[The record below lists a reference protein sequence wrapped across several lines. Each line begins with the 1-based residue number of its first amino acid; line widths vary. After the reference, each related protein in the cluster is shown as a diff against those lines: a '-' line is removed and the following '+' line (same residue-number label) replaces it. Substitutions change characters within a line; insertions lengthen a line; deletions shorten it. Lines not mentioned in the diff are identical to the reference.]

1 MTTQVKYTDATLTLS
16 GSSETLIG
24 ENVSRSYLEVANRLG
39 NDPIY
44 LSVSGGTAS
53 LLAGIKIPAGGAR
66 IWIGAETPA
75 GAVTVIG
82 TAGNIVNITS
92 GA

>member
-16 GSSETLIG
+16 GSSETLI
-24 ENVSRSYLEVANRLG
+24 EANVSRSYLEIANRLG
-39 NDPIY
+39 NSPIY
-44 LSVSGGTAS
+44 VNVSGAS
-53 LLAGIKIPAGGAR
+53 VALLEGIAIPAGGAR
-66 IWIGAETPA
+66 IWTERETPA

-82 TAGNIVNITS
+82 TAGNIVNILS